1 MPQPGTDIASVPE
14 LEAMDRR
21 SFLKTGLLVAGC
33 LVLPVCVRNALA
45 IDDTGATASAGEL
58 IEITD
63 WIRIGPNGTTVLGL
77 SQAEVGQGVWTGLPQ
92 VLADEMDADW
102 SRVRVEFVTARD
114 AYRTAAAHEK
124 LQQFVG
130 GSTSVTMF
138 YQRLR
143 IAGAQARLA
152 FIQAAA
158 KHWGV
163 TTNEC
168 STQKGQVLHA
178 ASKRSLSYAE
188 LIADAAK
195 VVLEP
200 NPTLKSDAQQNLVN
214 HWLPKLDT
222 PQKCNGTAVFGLDVK
237 VPDMLTGTIRT
248 APTLNGKPLKVNNQD
263 EISKRPGVHAVVMA
277 KDVVIVVADSFW
289 IAKQACAALD
299 VEWEPGDASLDSEV
313 IASQVK
319 AVLDAKDSPLVLKQ
333 GDPQD
338 VFDKSSRLIQ
348 ADYHVPYI
356 VHAPMEPVNATVHV
370 RQGEVEVWGPIQGQ
384 DLARW
389 TLGEMFKVPAEKVIV
404 NTTFLG
410 GSFGR
415 KYVPDFVVHAAVA
428 SAAVGKP
435 VKVIRTREDDLQHGF
450 YRPNVSGRLKA
461 ALDADGNITA
471 LQVRLAG
478 QSLYYQIKRANFD
491 SNGGWD
497 ETMVDGIYNAAYQLP
512 NLQVESTNV
521 NQNIPVSFM
530 RSVGSTG
537 SVFMYESFISELAD
551 SAGVDQ
557 AEFRRRML
565 QHDSISLNV
574 IDRTLARAGWTKPAA
589 EGLFRGFAFSLYVGR
604 ADAYRSYAAV
614 VAEIRV
620 QPDGRFK
627 VERLVCGVDCG
638 RPINQNLISSMVE
651 GSMGFALTNTFKSQI
666 TFKDGAVVQSNFPD
680 YRLLFL
686 REMPQV
692 EVEIIDSDR
701 PPQGLGEITMP
712 PVAPAVAQALY
723 GATKIRLRS
732 LPLPGT
738 LADAQAY
745 AKAQSGA

>member
-1 MPQPGTDIASVPE
+1 MPTLKS
-14 LEAMDRR
+14 MDRR
-21 SFLKTGLLVAGC
+21 GFLKTGLLVAGC
-33 LVLPVCVRNALA
+33 LVLPVSLRTAEAQETNAGKA
-45 IDDTGATASAGEL
+45 ASGM

-63 WIRIGPNGTTVLGL
+63 WIRIAPDGTTVLGL

-152 FIQAAA
+152 FLQAAA
-158 KHWGV
+158 RRWGV
-163 TTNEC
+163 SSNEC
-168 STQKGQVLHA
+168 TTQKGQVLHT
-178 ASKRSLSYAE
+178 ASQRSLSYAE

-195 VVLEP
+195 VELEP
-200 NPTLKSDAQQNLVN
+200 NPPLKSNAQQNLVN

-222 PQKCNGTAVFGLDVK
+222 PPKCNGSAVFGIDVQ
-237 VPDMLTGTIRT
+237 VPGMLNGAIRT

-263 EISKRPGVHAVVMA
+263 EVQKRPGVHAVVMA
-277 KDVVIVVADSFW
+277 KDVVIVVADTFW
-289 IAKQACAALD
+289 IAKQASEALD
-299 VEWEPGDASLDSEV
+299 VQWDEGDTALGSGTIDT
-313 IASQVK
+313 QVK
-319 AVLDAKDSPLVLKQ
+319 AALDAKDSTVALKL
-333 GDPQD
+333 GDPLD
-338 VFDKSSRLIQ
+338 VIGKSSRVIQ

-356 VHAPMEPVNATVHV
+356 VHATMEPVNATVHV

-384 DLARW
+384 DLVRW
-389 TLGEMFKVPAEKVIV
+389 TLGEMFKVPAEKVTV

-435 VKVIRTREDDLQHGF
+435 VKVIRTREDDLRHGF

-461 ALDADGNITA
+461 ALDKDGNIAA
-471 LQVRLAG
+471 LQARLAG

-521 NQNIPVSFM
+521 DQKIPVSFM

-551 SAGVDQ
+551 AAGVEQ
-557 AEFRRRML
+557 TEYRRRML
-565 QHDSISLNV
+565 QHDPISLNV
-574 IDRTLARAGWTKPAA
+574 IDRTLKRAGWTSPAA
-589 EGLFRGFAFSLYVGR
+589 EGLFRGFAFSMYVGR

-614 VAEIRV
+614 VAEVRV
-620 QPDGRFK
+620 QANGRFK

-651 GSMGFALTNTFKSQI
+651 GSMGFALTNTFKSKI
-666 TFKDGAVVQSNFPD
+666 TFEGGAVVQGNFPD

-692 EVEIIDSDR
+692 EVEIIDSER

-738 LADAQAY
+738 LAEAQAY
-745 AKAQSGA
+745 AKAQTGA

>member
-1 MPQPGTDIASVPE
+1 MPQPRTDVSNALDFKS
-14 LEAMDRR
+14 MDRR

-33 LVLPVCVRNALA
+33 LVLPVSLRTA
-45 IDDTGATASAGEL
+45 DATDSAEAKQGMV
-58 IEITD
+58 EITD
-63 WIRIGPNGTTVLGL
+63 WIRIGPDGTTVLGL

-102 SRVRVEFVTARD
+102 NRVRVEFVTARD

-143 IAGAQARLA
+143 IAGAQARRA
-152 FIQAAA
+152 FVQAAA
-158 KHWGV
+158 LRWGV
-163 TTNEC
+163 APSQCT
-168 STQKGQVLHA
+168 TQKGQVLHA
-178 ASKRSLSYAE
+178 TSQRSLSYAE

-195 VVLEP
+195 IPLEP
-200 NPTLKSDAQQNLVN
+200 NPTLKADTQQNLVN

-222 PQKCNGTAVFGLDVK
+222 PQKCNGSAVFGIDVQ
-237 VPDMLTGTIRT
+237 VPDMLNGSIRT
-248 APTLNGKPLKVNNQD
+248 APTLGGKPVKVNNQD
-263 EISKRPGVHAVVMA
+263 AIRQRPGVHAVVMA
-277 KDVVIVVADSFW
+277 KDVVIVVAETFW
-289 IAKQACAALD
+289 IAKQACDALD
-299 VEWEPGDASLDSEV
+299 VEWEESDASLNSGA
-313 IASQVK
+313 IAAEVK
-319 AVLDAKDSPLVLKQ
+319 AALDAKDSPIALKQ
-333 GDPQD
+333 GDPLGIIGA
-338 VFDKSSRLIQ
+338 SSRVIQ
-348 ADYHVPYI
+348 AEYHVPYI
-356 VHAPMEPVNATVHV
+356 VHATMEPVNATVHV
-370 RQGEVEVWGPIQGQ
+370 REGEVEVWGPIQGQ
-384 DLARW
+384 DLVRW
-389 TLGEMFKVPAEKVIV
+389 TLGDMFKIPAEKVIV

-415 KYVPDFVVHAAVA
+415 KYVPDFVIHAAVA

-435 VKVIRTREDDLQHGF
+435 VKVLRTREDDLRHGF

-461 ALDADGNITA
+461 ALDKDGNIAA
-471 LQVRLAG
+471 LQARLAG

-491 SNGGWD
+491 GNGGWD

-521 NQNIPVSFM
+521 IQNIPVSFM

-551 SAGVDQ
+551 AAGVEQ
-557 AEFRRRML
+557 TEFRRRML
-565 QHDSISLNV
+565 QHDPTSLAV
-574 IDRTLARAGWTKPAA
+574 IDHTLKRADWTTPPAD
-589 EGLFRGFAFSLYVGR
+589 GLFRGFAFSMYVGR
-604 ADAYRSYAAV
+604 ANAYRSYAAV
-614 VAEIRV
+614 VAEIRIKAN
-620 QPDGRFK
+620 GRFK

-651 GSMGFALTNTFKSQI
+651 GSMGFALTNTFKSKI
-666 TFKDGAVVQSNFPD
+666 TFEGGAVVQGNFPD

-686 REMPQV
+686 REMPHV
-692 EVEIIDSDR
+692 EVEIIDSQR

-723 GATKIRLRS
+723 QATKIRLRS
-732 LPLPGT
+732 LPLPGS
-738 LADAQAY
+738 LAEAQAY
-745 AKAQSGA
+745 AKEQS

>member
-1 MPQPGTDIASVPE
+1 MPTLDS
-14 LEAMDRR
+14 MDRR
-21 SFLKTGLLVAGC
+21 GFLKTGLLVAGC
-33 LVLPVCVRNALA
+33 LVLPISLRNADA
-45 IDDTGATASAGEL
+45 QETSDGTAPGGML
-58 IEITD
+58 EITD
-63 WIRIGPNGTTVLGL
+63 WIRIGPDGTTVLGL

-102 SRVRVEFVTARD
+102 NRVRVEFVTDRD

-138 YQRLR
+138 YLRLR

-152 FIQAAA
+152 FLQAAA
-158 KHWGV
+158 GRWGV
-163 TTNEC
+163 AASEC
-168 STQKGQVLHA
+168 HTQRGQVLHA
-178 ASKRSLSYAE
+178 GSQRSLSYAE
-188 LIADAAK
+188 LITEAARIP
-195 VVLEP
+195 LEP
-200 NPTLKSDAQQNLVN
+200 NPPLKSNAQQNLVN

-222 PQKCNGTAVFGLDVK
+222 PQKCNGSALFGIDVK
-237 VPDMLTGTIRT
+237 VPGMLYGTIRT
-248 APTLNGKPLKVNNQD
+248 APTLDGRPLKVNNQD
-263 EISKRPGVHAVVMA
+263 TISERPGVHAVVMT

-289 IAKQACAALD
+289 IAKQASEALN
-299 VEWEPGDASLDSEV
+299 VEWDLGDTSISSAAIDAEV
-313 IASQVK
+313 QA
-319 AVLDAKDSPLVLKQ
+319 ALDAKDSPLALRQ
-333 GDPQD
+333 GDPQK
-338 VFDKSSRLIQ
+338 VFEKASKVIQ

-384 DLARW
+384 DLVRW
-389 TLGEMFKVPAEKVIV
+389 TLGGMFKVSAEKVIV

-435 VKVIRTREDDLQHGF
+435 VKVIRTREDDLRHGF

-461 ALDADGNITA
+461 VLDKDGNIAA
-471 LQVRLAG
+471 LHARLAG

-551 SAGVDQ
+551 TVGVEQ

-565 QHDSISLNV
+565 QHDPISLNV
-574 IDRTLARAGWTKPAA
+574 IDRTLKRANWTSPAA
-589 EGLFRGFAFSLYVGR
+589 DGLFRGFAFSMYVGR

-614 VAEIRV
+614 VAEVRI
-620 QPDGRFK
+620 QPNGRFK

-651 GSMGFALTNTFKSQI
+651 GSMGFALTNTFKSKI
-666 TFKDGAVVQSNFPD
+666 TFDGGAVVQGNFPD

-692 EVEIIDSDR
+692 EVEIIDSER

-723 GATKIRLRS
+723 RATKIRLRS

-738 LADAQAY
+738 LAEAQAY
-745 AKAQSGA
+745 AKAQSGT